1 MADLEHIGID
11 HGLTEWVEEL
21 TQEWRDHYESNYEKK
36 QDEYYR
42 LWRGIWAEDDKTRQ
56 SERSRIIA
64 PALQQAV
71 ESAVAE
77 IETASFSQAFMFDIE
92 DGSKTPPPPPQGQP
106 PQMMPP
112 EAMQGMGGGPQMPP
126 GMPGMPGMPQGP
138 QNQPTMEESLAV
150 RDQLHK
156 DLERANYRAAIGEI
170 LINAAVY
177 GTGIGEISIE
187 DSKEYVPSTQPLEGM
202 PAEASLVEY
211 GVETKNR
218 PMVKLTPI
226 QPKNFLIDPNATCV
240 TSAMGVCIE
249 EFVGIHTVEQ
259 LQESGVYRDIDITAD
274 PSDPDIDSDSEL
286 TNQPVRK
293 VRVKRYY
300 GLVPTDLLKEEG
312 VDSELLEDGKYTEA
326 VVVIANGEILKAQS
340 NPYMCQD
347 RPIAAFPWDVVPS
360 RFWGRGVCEKGYMS
374 QKALDAEM
382 RARIDALA
390 LTTHPMMA
398 VDATRIPRG
407 DKFEVRPGK
416 MILTNGS
423 PSESIMP
430 FKFGQV
436 DQISFNQAQNLQMM
450 VQQATGSQDAAEMAK
465 GPSSD
470 TTAAGISMSM
480 GAVMKRQRRTL
491 VNFQESFFKPLI
503 KKTAWRYMQFDPEK
517 YPSKDYHFSVIS
529 SLGVIARE
537 YEVQQLA
544 QILQVVP
551 PQSPIHGAMVKAIIE
566 HMNVTSKEK
575 LLEVVDQASQP
586 NPQAQQMQQQQ
597 QQAQMQLQQ
606 AQTAVLMAQAK
617 EAEGR
622 AAKYATEIDLMPKE
636 VAMKYSDMDKDGKID
651 VDFEKKIQLAQMLM
665 QEDKWQVEKQ
675 ERQQGMEGAQMEQQR
690 KAQEQEA
697 LQQMIRQ
704 GDDMLGSVQI
714 SEEPP
719 LQ

>member
-1 MADLEHIGID
+1 MAKYEGRYENLEHIGVE
-11 HGLTEWVEEL
+11 HGLCEWLETL
-21 TQEWRDHYESNYEKK
+21 TLEWRHHYEGNYEDKH
-36 QDEYYR
+36 DEYYR
-42 LWRGIWAEDDKTRQ
+42 LWRGIWAENDKTRQ

-92 DGSKTPPPPPQGQP
+92 DSPSNPPPPPQGQQP
-106 PQMMPP
+106 QNGPQMPMP
-112 EAMQGMGGGPQMPP
+112 GMGGGLQ
-126 GMPGMPGMPQGP
+126 Q
-138 QNQPTMEESLAV
+138 QPTQTESIAV

-156 DLERANYRAAIGEI
+156 DLDRANYRAAIGEI

-177 GTGIGEISIE
+177 GTGIGELVIE
-187 DSKEYVPSTQPLEGM
+187 DSTEYVPATQPLEGV
-202 PAEASLVEY
+202 PQEASLVEY
-211 GVETKNR
+211 GVQERTR
-218 PMVKLTPI
+218 PIIKLNPV

-240 TSAMGVCIE
+240 SSAMGVCIE
-249 EFVGIHTVEQ
+249 EFVGIHTVER
-259 LQESGVYRDIDITAD
+259 LQESGVYRDVEVGFD
-274 PSDPDIDSDSEL
+274 PSDPDIDADSEISV
-286 TNQPVRK
+286 QPLRK

-300 GLVPTDLLKEEG
+300 GLVPTAQLKEEG
-312 VDSELLEDGKYTEA
+312 VDSDLLEDGKYTEA
-326 VVVIANGEILKAQS
+326 VVVIANGKILKAQA
-340 NPYMCQD
+340 NPYMCKD

-416 MILTNGS
+416 MILTNGA
-423 PSESIMP
+423 PQESIMP

-491 VNFQESFFKPLI
+491 VNFQESFFKPLL

-517 YPSKDYHFSVIS
+517 YPSKDYHFTVVS

-544 QILQVVP
+544 QILQVIP
-551 PQSPIHGAMVKAIIE
+551 PNTPVHSAMIKAIIE

-575 LLEVVDQASQP
+575 LLAVVDAAGQP
-586 NPQAQQMQQQQ
+586 DPQAQQMAQQA
-597 QQAQMQLQQ
+597 QQAQMELQQ
-606 AQTAVLMAQAK
+606 AQTAVLMAQAQ
-617 EAEGR
+617 EAQSR
-622 AAKYATEIDLMPKE
+622 AQKYAVETEIMPKE
-636 VAMKYSDMDKDGKID
+636 TALKYSDMNKDGEID
-651 VDFEKKIQLAQMLM
+651 DGFEKKIQLAQMM
-665 QEDKWQVEKQ
+665 MAEDRWEMEKREKEQ
-675 ERQQGMEGAQMEQQR
+675 RLAMEQQTM
-690 KAQEQEA
+690 AQKQAERQT
-697 LQQMIRQ
+697 LQ
-704 GDDMLGSVQI
+704 DMLAQDAQLMDQVTI
-714 SEEPP
+714 SDEAM
-719 LQ
+719 Q

>member
-1 MADLEHIGID
+1 MAKYEGRYENLEHIGVE
-11 HGLTEWVEEL
+11 HGLCEWIETL
-21 TQEWRDHYESNYEKK
+21 TLEWRHHYEGNYEAKH
-36 QDEYYR
+36 DEYYR
-42 LWRGIWAEDDKTRQ
+42 LWRGIWAENDKTRQ
-56 SERSRIIA
+56 SERSKIIA

-92 DGSKTPPPPPQGQP
+92 GRETPPPSPQGQQP
-106 PQMMPP
+106 QTGPQMPMP
-112 EAMQGMGGGPQMPP
+112 GMGGG
-126 GMPGMPGMPQGP
+126 GP
-138 QNQPTMEESLAV
+138 QQPTQSESIAV

-177 GTGIGEISIE
+177 GTGIGELVIE
-187 DSKEYVPSTQPLEGM
+187 DSKEYVPATQQMEGM
-202 PAEASLVEY
+202 PQEANLVEY
-211 GVETKNR
+211 GVQEKMR
-218 PMVKLTPI
+218 PIVKLNPV
-226 QPKNFLIDPNATCV
+226 QPKNFLIDPTATCI

-249 EFVGIHTVEQ
+249 EFVSIHTIEQ
-259 LQESGVYRDIDITAD
+259 LQEQGVYRDIVIGFDA
-274 PSDPDIDSDSEL
+274 SDPDIDADSEI
-286 TNQPVRK
+286 TVQPVRK

-300 GLVPTDLLKEEG
+300 GLVPTEQLKEEG
-312 VDSELLEDGKYTEA
+312 VDSEDLESGKYTEA
-326 VVVIANGEILKAQS
+326 VVVIGNGQILKAQA
-340 NPYMCQD
+340 NPYMCKD

-416 MILTNGS
+416 MLLTNGD
-423 PSESIMP
+423 PKEAIMP

-436 DQISFNQAQNLQMM
+436 DQISFNQAQNLQLM

-517 YPSKDYHFSVIS
+517 YPSKDYHFSVVS

-544 QILQVVP
+544 QILQVIP
-551 PQSPIHGAMVKAIIE
+551 PQSPAHGAMIKAIIE

-575 LLEVVDQASQP
+575 LLTVIDQANQP
-586 NPQAQQMQQQQ
+586 NPEAQR
-597 QQAQMQLQQ
+597 QAQMQAQSQMEINQ
-606 AQTAVLMAQAK
+606 AQVALLQAQAEESK
-617 EAEGR
+617 SR
-622 AAKYATEIDLMPKE
+622 ANKYAVESDMMPKE
-636 VAMKYSDMDKDGKID
+636 AVLKYSDENNDGQIDDGFEQKIR
-651 VDFEKKIQLAQMLM
+651 LAEMM
-665 QEDKWQVEKQ
+665 MAEDKWNVEKQ
-675 ERQQGMEGAQMEQQR
+675 ERAARMQMEQQAMEQ
-690 KAQEQEA
+690 KAAEQQT
-697 LQQMIRQ
+697 LQ
-704 GDDMLGSVQI
+704 DMLSQDAQLLDQVTI
-714 SEEPP
+714 SDEES

>member
-1 MADLEHIGID
+1 
-11 HGLTEWVEEL
+11 
-21 TQEWRDHYESNYEKK
+21 
-36 QDEYYR
+36 
-42 LWRGIWAEDDKTRQ
+42 
-56 SERSRIIA
+56 
-64 PALQQAV
+64 
-71 ESAVAE
+71 
-77 IETASFSQAFMFDIE
+77 
-92 DGSKTPPPPPQGQP
+92 
-106 PQMMPP
+106 
-112 EAMQGMGGGPQMPP
+112 
-126 GMPGMPGMPQGP
+126 
-138 QNQPTMEESLAV
+138 
-150 RDQLHK
+150 
-156 DLERANYRAAIGEI
+156 
-170 LINAAVY
+170 
-177 GTGIGEISIE
+177 
-187 DSKEYVPSTQPLEGM
+187 
-202 PAEASLVEY
+202 
-211 GVETKNR
+211 
-218 PMVKLTPI
+218 
-226 QPKNFLIDPNATCV
+226 
-240 TSAMGVCIE
+240 MGVCIE
-249 EFVGIHTVEQ
+249 EFVSIHTIEQ
-259 LQESGVYRDIDITAD
+259 LQEQGVYRDVPMGFDASD
-274 PSDPDIDSDSEL
+274 PSIDADDEL
-286 TNQPVRK
+286 TVQPLRK

-300 GLVPTDLLKEEG
+300 GLVPTEQLKEEAN
-312 VDSELLEDGKYTEA
+312 DPNFEDTGKWTEA
-326 VVVIANGEILKAQS
+326 VVVIGNGQILKAQA
-340 NPYMCQD
+340 NPYMCKD

-416 MILTNGS
+416 MILTNGA
-423 PSESIMP
+423 PQESIMP

-551 PQSPIHGAMVKAIIE
+551 PQSPVHGAMVKAIIE

-586 NPQAQQMQQQQ
+586 NPEAQQMQQQAQ
-597 QQAQMQLQQ
+597 QMQMALQQ
-606 AQTAVLMAQAK
+606 AQIEAIQGQARESVARAEK
-617 EAEGR
+617 YRLEAELSPQEL
-622 AAKYATEIDLMPKE
+622 AL
-636 VAMKYSDMDKDGKID
+636 KYSDMDKDGKVD
-651 VDFEKKIQLAQMLM
+651 DDFEKKLQLAQQLM
-665 QEDKWQVEKQ
+665 AEDRWNVEKQ
-675 ERQQGMEGAQMEQQR
+675 ERANKMAMDQQAMQQKEAEQQT
-690 KAQEQEA
+690 
-697 LQQMIRQ
+697 LQ
-704 GDDMLGSVQI
+704 DMLMQDQQLLEQVTIEDEIMQ
-714 SEEPP
+714 
-719 LQ
+719 

>member
-1 MADLEHIGID
+1 MSKFTGRYENLAHIGVE
-11 HGLTEWVEEL
+11 HGLCEWLESL
-21 TQEWRDHYESNYEKK
+21 TLEWRNHYQANYDSNHE
-36 QDEYYR
+36 EYYR
-42 LWRGIWAEDDKTRQ
+42 LWRGIWAEQDKTRQ

-92 DGSKTPPPPPQGQP
+92 DGKKTPPQPPQGQQ
-106 PQMMPP
+106 PQMQTQMPMP
-112 EAMQGMGGGPQMPP
+112 GGGGGLQT
-126 GMPGMPGMPQGP
+126 
-138 QNQPTMEESLAV
+138 QPTPAESLAV

-156 DLERANYRAAIGEI
+156 DVDRANYRAAIGEI
-170 LINAAVY
+170 LINSAVF
-177 GTGIGEISIE
+177 GTGIGELIIE
-187 DSKEYVPSTQPLEGM
+187 DSREFVPSTKPLEGM
-202 PAEASLVEY
+202 PQEANLVEY
-211 GVETKNR
+211 GVEEKSR
-218 PMVKLTPI
+218 PIVKLNPV
-226 QPKNFLIDPNATCV
+226 QPKNFLIDPNATCI

-259 LQESGVYRDIDITAD
+259 LQEQGIYRDIPIGHD
-274 PSDPDIDSDSEL
+274 PSDPDIDADSEI
-286 TNQPVRK
+286 TVQPLRK
-293 VRVKRYY
+293 VKVKRYY

-312 VDSELLEDGKYTEA
+312 VDSDLLEDGKYTEA
-326 VVVIANGEILKAQS
+326 VIVIGNGEILKAQA
-340 NPYMCQD
+340 NPYMCKD
-347 RPIAAFPWDVVPS
+347 RPICAFPWDVVPS

-416 MILTNGS
+416 MLLTNG
-423 PSESIMP
+423 PPQEAVMP

-503 KKTAWRYMQFDPEK
+503 KKTAWRYMQFDAEK

-537 YEVQQLA
+537 YEVSQLA
-544 QILQVVP
+544 QILQVIP
-551 PQSPIHGAMVKAIIE
+551 PQSPAHGAMIKAIIE

-575 LLEVVDQASQP
+575 LLEVIDAANQP
-586 NPQAQQMQQQQ
+586 DPQQQQMQQQQ
-597 QQAQMQLQQ
+597 QQAQVELQK
-606 AQTAVLMAQAK
+606 AQVAVLMAQAE
-617 EAEGR
+617 EAKGR
-622 AAKYATEIDLMPKE
+622 ANKYAVETEIMPRE
-636 VAMKYSDMDKDGKID
+636 TVLKYSDMDRDGQID
-651 VDFEKKIQLAQMLM
+651 DDFEKKVRLAQMLM
-665 QEDKWQVEKQ
+665 DEDRWEVEKQ
-675 ERQQGMEGAQMEQQR
+675 ERLSNMSN
-690 KAQEQEA
+690 KTSEQEVLKQM
-697 LQQMIRQ
+697 LQQPNQ
-704 GDDMLGSVQI
+704 PPNQPPS
-714 SEEPP
+714 EPP

>member
-1 MADLEHIGID
+1 MAKYEGRYENLEHIGVE
-11 HGLTEWVEEL
+11 HGLCEWLETL
-21 TQEWRDHYESNYEKK
+21 TLEWRHHYEGNYEDKH
-36 QDEYYR
+36 DEYYR
-42 LWRGIWAEDDKTRQ
+42 LWRGIWAENDKTRQ

-92 DGSKTPPPPPQGQP
+92 DSTTNPPPPPQGQQP
-106 PQMMPP
+106 QNGPQMPMP
-112 EAMQGMGGGPQMPP
+112 GMGGGLQ
-126 GMPGMPGMPQGP
+126 Q
-138 QNQPTMEESLAV
+138 QPTQAESIAV

-156 DLERANYRAAIGEI
+156 DLERANYRAAIGEV

-177 GTGIGEISIE
+177 GTGIAELVIE
-187 DSKEYVPSTQPLEGM
+187 DSKEYVPSTMPLEGM
-202 PAEASLVEY
+202 PQEANLVEY
-211 GVETKNR
+211 GTETKSR
-218 PMVKLTPI
+218 PIVKLNPV

-240 TSAMGVCIE
+240 SSAMGVCIE
-249 EFVGIHTVEQ
+249 EFVSIHTIEQ
-259 LQESGVYRDIDITAD
+259 LQESGVYRDVPMGFDA
-274 PSDPDIDSDSEL
+274 SDPNIDADDEL
-286 TNQPVRK
+286 TVQPLRK

-300 GLVPTDLLKEEG
+300 GLVPTEQLKEEAN
-312 VDSELLEDGKYTEA
+312 DSSFEDTGKWTEA
-326 VVVIANGEILKAQS
+326 VVVIGNGKILKAQA
-340 NPYMCQD
+340 NPYMCKD

-416 MILTNGS
+416 MILTNGA
-423 PSESIMP
+423 PQESIMP

-517 YPSKDYHFSVIS
+517 YPSKDYHFSVVS

-537 YEVQQLA
+537 YEVGQLA
-544 QILQVVP
+544 QILQVIP
-551 PQSPIHGAMVKAIIE
+551 PQSPLHGEVLKAIIG
-566 HMNVTSKEK
+566 HLNITSKED
-575 LLEVVDQASQP
+575 LLQKIEAANQP
-586 NPQAQQMQQQQ
+586 NPQAQQAQQQQ
-597 QQAQMQLQQ
+597 MQLDMALKQAQAAVLNGQ
-606 AQTAVLMAQAK
+606 AQ
-617 EAEGR
+617 EAMGR
-622 AAKYATEIDLMPKE
+622 AAKYKVETEIMPKE
-636 VAMKYSDMDKDGKID
+636 TILKYSDMDKDGKID
-651 VDFEKKIQLAQMLM
+651 NDFEQKVALAKMLLD
-665 QEDKWQVEKQ
+665 EDRWAIEKEERQGRLAMDKQ
-675 ERQQGMEGAQMEQQR
+675 EAER
-690 KAQEQEA
+690 KVQEQGQ
-697 LQQMIRQ
+697 LQQMLQQDADLLSQVSI
-704 GDDMLGSVQI
+704 
-714 SEEPP
+714 EEDGP

>member
-1 MADLEHIGID
+1 M
-11 HGLTEWVEEL
+11 
-21 TQEWRDHYESNYEKK
+21 HYEGNYEDKH
-36 QDEYYR
+36 DEYYR
-42 LWRGIWAEDDKTRQ
+42 LWRGIWAENDKTRQ

-92 DGSKTPPPPPQGQP
+92 DSSSNPPPPPQGQQP
-106 PQMMPP
+106 QNGPQMPMP
-112 EAMQGMGGGPQMPP
+112 GMGGGL
-126 GMPGMPGMPQGP
+126 
-138 QNQPTMEESLAV
+138 QNQPTKAETIAV

-156 DLERANYRAAIGEI
+156 DIERANYRAAVGEI

-177 GTGIGEISIE
+177 GTGIGELVIE
-187 DSKEYVPSTQPLEGM
+187 DSKEYIPSTQPLEGI
-202 PAEASLVEY
+202 PEEASLVEY
-211 GVETKNR
+211 GVQERVR
-218 PMVKLTPI
+218 PIIKLNPV

-240 TSAMGVCIE
+240 SSAMGVCIE
-249 EFVGIHTVEQ
+249 EFVGIHTIEQ
-259 LQESGVYRDIDITAD
+259 LQESGVYRDVEIGFDA
-274 PSDPDIDSDSEL
+274 SDPNIDADSEIDV
-286 TNQPVRK
+286 QPLRK

-300 GLVPTDLLKEEG
+300 GLVPTAQLKEEG
-312 VDSELLEDGKYTEA
+312 VDSDLLEDGKYTEA
-326 VVVIANGEILKAQS
+326 VVVIANGQIIKAQA
-340 NPYMCQD
+340 NPYMCKD

-416 MILTNGS
+416 MILTNGA
-423 PSESIMP
+423 PQESIMP

-517 YPSKDYHFSVIS
+517 YPSKDYHFTVVS

-551 PQSPIHGAMVKAIIE
+551 PQSPVHGAMVKAIIE

-575 LLEVVDQASQP
+575 LLAVVDAASQP
-586 NPQAQQMQQQQ
+586 DPQAQQMQQQA
-597 QQAQMQLQQ
+597 QQAQMELQQ
-606 AQTAVLMAQAK
+606 AQTAVLMAQAQ
-617 EAEGR
+617 EAQSR
-622 AAKYATEIDLMPKE
+622 AQKYAVETEIMPKE
-636 VAMKYSDMDKDGKID
+636 TALKYSDMDKDGEID
-651 VDFEKKIQLAQMLM
+651 DGFEKKIQLAQMM
-665 QEDKWQVEKQ
+665 MAEDRWEMEKR
-675 ERQQGMEGAQMEQQR
+675 ERASKMQMEQEEAQR
-690 KAQEQEA
+690 KAMEQQQ
-697 LQQMIRQ
+697 LQQMISSA
-704 GDDMLGSVQI
+704 DDMLGQVTI
-714 SEEPP
+714 EKDGP

>member
-1 MADLEHIGID
+1 MAKLEDLEHIGID
-11 HGLTEWVEEL
+11 HGLCEWLETL
-21 TQEWRDHYESNYEKK
+21 TLEWRHHYEGNYEDKH
-36 QDEYYR
+36 DEYYR
-42 LWRGIWAEDDKTRQ
+42 LWRGIWAENDKTRQ

-92 DGSKTPPPPPQGQP
+92 DGQKTPPPAPQGQSLQMQT
-106 PQMMPP
+106 PQ
-112 EAMQGMGGGPQMPP
+112 AMQGMGGGPQMPP
-126 GMPGMPGMPQGP
+126 QGPPNPMGP
-138 QNQPTMEESLAV
+138 QNQPTQAESIAV

-156 DLERANYRAAIGEI
+156 DLDRANYRAAIGEV

-177 GTGIGEISIE
+177 GTGIAELVIE
-187 DSKEYVPSTQPLEGM
+187 DSKEYIPSTMPLEGM
-202 PAEASLVEY
+202 PQEANLVEY
-211 GVETKNR
+211 GTETKNR
-218 PMVKLTPI
+218 PIVKLNPV

-240 TSAMGVCIE
+240 SSAMGVCIE
-249 EFVGIHTVEQ
+249 EFVSIHTIEQ
-259 LQESGVYRDIDITAD
+259 LQESGVYRDTYIGTDASD
-274 PSDPDIDSDSEL
+274 PSIDADQEI
-286 TNQPVRK
+286 TVQPVRK

-300 GLVPTDLLKEEG
+300 GLVPTDLLKEEAN
-312 VDSELLEDGKYTEA
+312 DSNFEDTGKWTEA
-326 VVVIANGEILKAQS
+326 VVVIGNGQILKAQA
-340 NPYMCQD
+340 NPYMCKD

-416 MILTNGS
+416 MILTNGA
-423 PSESIMP
+423 PQESIMP

-436 DQISFNQAQNLQMM
+436 DQISFNQAQNLQLM

-517 YPSKDYHFSVIS
+517 YPSKDYHFSVVS

-551 PQSPIHGAMVKAIIE
+551 PQSPVHGAMVKAIIE

-575 LLEVVDQASQP
+575 LLAVVDQASQP
-586 NPQAQQMQQQQ
+586 NPEAQQMQQQAQ
-597 QQAQMQLQQ
+597 QMQMALQQ
-606 AQTAVLMAQAK
+606 AQIEAIQGQAK
-617 EAEGR
+617 ESAARAE
-622 AAKYATEIDLMPKE
+622 KYRLEAELSPQE
-636 VAMKYSDMDKDGKID
+636 LALKYSDMDKDGKVD
-651 VDFEKKIQLAQMLM
+651 DDFEKKLQLAQQLM
-665 QEDKWQVEKQ
+665 AEDRWNVEKQ
-675 ERQQGMEGAQMEQQR
+675 ERANKMAMDQQAMQQKEAEQQT
-690 KAQEQEA
+690 
-697 LQQMIRQ
+697 LQ
-704 GDDMLGSVQI
+704 DMLSQDAQLLEQVTI
-714 SEEPP
+714 SDEAM
-719 LQ
+719 Q

>member
-1 MADLEHIGID
+1 MAKYEGRYENLEHIGVE
-11 HGLTEWVEEL
+11 HGLCEWLETL
-21 TQEWRDHYESNYEKK
+21 TLEWRHHYEGNYEDKH
-36 QDEYYR
+36 DEYYR
-42 LWRGIWAEDDKTRQ
+42 LWRGIWAENDKTRQ

-92 DGSKTPPPPPQGQP
+92 DSSSNPPPPPQGQQP
-106 PQMMPP
+106 QNGPQMPMP
-112 EAMQGMGGGPQMPP
+112 GMGGGL
-126 GMPGMPGMPQGP
+126 
-138 QNQPTMEESLAV
+138 QNQPTKAETIAV

-156 DLERANYRAAIGEI
+156 DIERANYRAAVGEI

-177 GTGIGEISIE
+177 GTGIGELVIE
-187 DSKEYVPSTQPLEGM
+187 DSKEYIPSTQPLEGI
-202 PAEASLVEY
+202 PEEASLVEY
-211 GVETKNR
+211 GVQERVR
-218 PMVKLTPI
+218 PIIKLNPV

-240 TSAMGVCIE
+240 SSAMGVCIE
-249 EFVGIHTVEQ
+249 EFVGIHTIEQ
-259 LQESGVYRDIDITAD
+259 LQESGVYRDVEIGFDA
-274 PSDPDIDSDSEL
+274 SDPNIDADSEIDV
-286 TNQPVRK
+286 QPLRK

-300 GLVPTDLLKEEG
+300 GLVPTAQLKEEG
-312 VDSELLEDGKYTEA
+312 VDSDLLEDGKYTEA
-326 VVVIANGEILKAQS
+326 VVVIANGQIIKAQA
-340 NPYMCQD
+340 NPYMCKD

-416 MILTNGS
+416 MILTNGA
-423 PSESIMP
+423 PQESIMP

-517 YPSKDYHFSVIS
+517 YPSKDYHFTVVS

-551 PQSPIHGAMVKAIIE
+551 PQSPVHGAMVKAIIE

-575 LLEVVDQASQP
+575 LLAVVDAASQP
-586 NPQAQQMQQQQ
+586 DPQAQQMQQQA
-597 QQAQMQLQQ
+597 QQAQMELQQ
-606 AQTAVLMAQAK
+606 AQTAVLMAQAQ
-617 EAEGR
+617 EAQSR
-622 AAKYATEIDLMPKE
+622 AQKYAVETEIMPKE
-636 VAMKYSDMDKDGKID
+636 TALKYSDMDKDGEID
-651 VDFEKKIQLAQMLM
+651 DGFEKKIQLAQMM
-665 QEDKWQVEKQ
+665 MAEDRWEMEKR
-675 ERQQGMEGAQMEQQR
+675 ERASKMQMEQEEAQR
-690 KAQEQEA
+690 KAMEQQQ
-697 LQQMIRQ
+697 LQQMISSA
-704 GDDMLGSVQI
+704 DDMLGQVTI
-714 SEEPP
+714 EKDGP

>member
-1 MADLEHIGID
+1 MTDLEHIGID
-11 HGLTEWVEEL
+11 QGLTEWVETL
-21 TQEWRDHYESNYEKK
+21 TTEWREHYESNYEAK

-77 IETASFSQAFMFDIE
+77 IETASFSQSFFFDI
-92 DGSKTPPPPPQGQP
+92 DDAKKTPPPPPQGQP

-112 EAMQGMGGGPQMPP
+112 EAMQGMGGGQ
-126 GMPGMPGMPQGP
+126 QGP

-187 DSKEYVPSTQPLEGM
+187 DSKEYVPSTQPLDGM
-202 PAEASLVEY
+202 PVEASLVEY

-218 PMVKLTPI
+218 PLVKLTPI

-240 TSAMGVCIE
+240 SSAMGVCIE
-249 EFVGIHTVEQ
+249 EFVGIHTIEQ
-259 LQESGVYRDIDITAD
+259 LQESGVYRDIDITVDA
-274 PSDPDIDSDSEL
+274 SDPDIDADSEL

-312 VDSELLEDGKYTEA
+312 VDSEDLEDGKYTEA
-326 VVVIANGEILKAQS
+326 VVVVANGEILKAQA

-347 RPIAAFPWDVVPS
+347 RPIAAFPWDIVPS
-360 RFWGRGVCEKGYMS
+360 RFWGRGICEKGYMS

-416 MILTNGS
+416 MILTNGA
-423 PSESIMP
+423 PQESIMP

-436 DQISFNQAQNLQMM
+436 DQISFSQAQNLQMM

-575 LLEVVDQASQP
+575 LLEVVDQAGQP
-586 NPQAQQMQQQQ
+586 NPQAEQMQQQQ
-597 QQAQMQLQQ
+597 MQAQMQLQQ

-617 EAEGR
+617 EAEAR
-622 AAKYATEIDLMPKE
+622 AAKYMVEMDVMPKE
-636 VAMKYSDMDKDGKID
+636 MALKYSDMDKDGKVD
-651 VDFEKKIQLAQMLM
+651 DDFEKKIQLANMLM
-665 QEDKWQVEKQ
+665 QEDKWQVEKE
-675 ERQQGMEGAQMEQQR
+675 ERQQNMQNKMG
-690 KAQEQEA
+690 EQEM
-697 LQQMIRQ
+697 LQQMLQ
-704 GDDMLGSVQI
+704 PQQPQQMPPMA
-714 SEEPP
+714 EEQP

>member
-1 MADLEHIGID
+1 MADLEHLGVD
-11 HGLTEWVEEL
+11 HGLCEWLETL
-21 TQEWRDHYESNYEKK
+21 TLEWRDHYEGNYEDKH
-36 QDEYYR
+36 DEYYR
-42 LWRGIWAEDDKTRQ
+42 LWRGIWAENDKTRQ

-92 DGSKTPPPPPQGQP
+92 DGQKTPPPPPQGQQP
-106 PQMMPP
+106 TS
-112 EAMQGMGGGPQMPP
+112 GPQMP
-126 GMPGMPGMPQGP
+126 MPGAGGGPPMP
-138 QNQPTMEESLAV
+138 QNQPTQAESIAV

-156 DLERANYRAAIGEI
+156 DLERANYRAGIGEV

-177 GTGIGEISIE
+177 GTGIAELVIE
-187 DSKEYVPSTQPLEGM
+187 DSKEYVPSTMPLDGM
-202 PAEASLVEY
+202 PQEANLVEY
-211 GVETKNR
+211 GTETKQR
-218 PMVKLTPI
+218 PIVKLNPV

-240 TSAMGVCIE
+240 SSAMGVCIE
-249 EFVGIHTVEQ
+249 EFVSVHTIEQ
-259 LQESGVYRDIDITAD
+259 LQEQGVYRDEDIGTDASD
-274 PSDPDIDSDSEL
+274 PSIDADDEL
-286 TNQPVRK
+286 TTQPVRK

-300 GLVPTDLLKEEG
+300 GLVPTNLLKDEG
-312 VDSELLEDGKYTEA
+312 VDSDLLEDGKYTEA
-326 VVVIANGEILKAQS
+326 VVVIGNGKILKAQA
-340 NPYMCQD
+340 NPYMCKD

-416 MILTNGS
+416 MILTNGA
-423 PSESIMP
+423 PQESIMP

-517 YPSKDYHFSVIS
+517 YPSKDYHFSVVS

-575 LLEVVDQASQP
+575 LLAVVDQAGQP
-586 NPQAQQMQQQQ
+586 DPQQQQMQQQA

-606 AQTAVLMAQAK
+606 AQTAVLMAQAE
-617 EAEGR
+617 EAKGR
-622 AAKYATEIDLMPKE
+622 AAKYAVETDLMPKE
-636 VAMKYSDMDKDGKID
+636 AVMKYSDMDKDGKVD
-651 VDFEKKIQLAQMLM
+651 DDFEKKLQLAQQLM
-665 QEDKWQVEKQ
+665 AEDRWQVEKQ
-675 ERQQGMEGAQMEQQR
+675 ERAGKMQMEQEEAQR
-690 KAQEQEA
+690 KQQEQQQ
-697 LQQMIRQ
+697 LQQMISST
-704 GDDMLGSVQI
+704 DDMLGQVTI
-714 SEEPP
+714 EKDGP

>member
-1 MADLEHIGID
+1 MANELEHIGIAE
-11 HGLTEWVEEL
+11 GLTEWLETL
-21 TQEWRDHYESNYEKK
+21 TTEWREHYQSNYEDKM
-36 QDEYYR
+36 DEYYR
-42 LWRGIWAEDDKTRQ
+42 LWRGIWAEGDKTRQ
-56 SERSRIIA
+56 SERSKIIA

-112 EAMQGMGGGPQMPP
+112 EAMQGMGGGL
-126 GMPGMPGMPQGP
+126 
-138 QNQPTMEESLAV
+138 QNQPTPQESLLV
-150 RDQLHK
+150 REQLHK
-156 DLERANYRAAIGEI
+156 DIDRANYRAAIGEI

-177 GTGIGEISIE
+177 GTGIGELSVE
-187 DSKEYVPSTQPLEGM
+187 DSKEYVPSTQPIEGM
-202 PAEASLVEY
+202 PQEASLVEY
-211 GVETKNR
+211 GVQSKDR
-218 PMVKLTPI
+218 PLIKLTPI
-226 QPKNFLIDPNATCV
+226 QPKNFLIDPNSTCV
-240 TSAMGVCIE
+240 SSAMGVCIE
-249 EFVGIHTVEQ
+249 EFVGIHTIEQ
-259 LQESGVYRDIDITAD
+259 LQEAGVYRDIDIMPDA
-274 PSDPDIDSDSEL
+274 SDPAIDADSEISS
-286 TNQPVRK
+286 QPVREI
-293 VRVKRYY
+293 RVKRYY

-312 VDSELLEDGKYTEA
+312 IDSEDLEDGKYTEA
-326 VVVIANGEILKAQS
+326 VIVIANGDILKAQA

-347 RPIAAFPWDVVPS
+347 RPIVAFPWDVVPS

-423 PSESIMP
+423 PQESIMP

-491 VNFQESFFKPLI
+491 VNFQESFFKPLL

-517 YPSKDYHFSVIS
+517 YPSKDYHFTVVS

-551 PQSPIHGAMVKAIIE
+551 PQSPVHGAMVKAIIE

-575 LLEVVDQASQP
+575 LLAVVDQASQP
-586 NPQAQQMQQQQ
+586 NPQAEQMQQQQ
-597 QQAQMQLQQ
+597 MQAQMQLQQ
-606 AQTAVLMAQAK
+606 AQTAVLMAQAE
-617 EAEGR
+617 EAKGR
-622 AAKYATEIDLMPKE
+622 AAKYAVETDLMPKE
-636 VAMKYSDMDKDGKID
+636 TVLKYSDQDKDGKVD
-651 VDFEKKIQLAQMLM
+651 DDFEKKIKLAEMMMAEDRWNLEKAEREGQMQM
-665 QEDKWQVEKQ
+665 
-675 ERQQGMEGAQMEQQR
+675 AQSEQQR
-690 KAQEQEA
+690 KQQEQA
-697 LQQMIRQ
+697 QLQQM
-704 GDDMLGSVQI
+704 
-714 SEEPP
+714 
-719 LQ
+719 LQQDADLLSQVSIEDELMQ

>member
-1 MADLEHIGID
+1 MAKYEGRYENLEHIGIE
-11 HGLTEWVEEL
+11 HGLCEWLDTL
-21 TQEWRDHYESNYEKK
+21 TLEWRHHYEGNYEDKH
-36 QDEYYR
+36 DEYYR
-42 LWRGIWAEDDKTRQ
+42 LWRGIWAENDKTRQ
-56 SERSRIIA
+56 SERSKIIA

-92 DGSKTPPPPPQGQP
+92 DSPSNPPPPPMGQQP
-106 PQMMPP
+106 QIGPQMPMP
-112 EAMQGMGGGPQMPP
+112 GMGGGPT
-126 GMPGMPGMPQGP
+126 
-138 QNQPTMEESLAV
+138 QPTKSESIAV

-177 GTGIGEISIE
+177 GTGIGELVIE
-187 DSKEYVPSTQPLEGM
+187 DSKEYIPATQQMEGM
-202 PAEASLVEY
+202 PQEANLVEY
-211 GVETKNR
+211 GVEEKSR
-218 PMVKLTPI
+218 PIVKLNPV
-226 QPKNFLIDPNATCV
+226 QPKNFLIDPNATCIS
-240 TSAMGVCIE
+240 SALGVCIE
-249 EFVGIHTVEQ
+249 EFVGIHTIEQ
-259 LQESGVYRDIDITAD
+259 LQEQGVYRDIVIGTD
-274 PSDPDIDSDSEL
+274 PSDPAVDADEEL
-286 TNQPVRK
+286 TVQPIRK

-300 GLVPTDLLKEEG
+300 GLVPTAQLKEEG
-312 VDSELLEDGKYTEA
+312 VDSDLLEDGKYTEA
-326 VVVIANGEILKAQS
+326 VVVIANGQILKAQA

-416 MILTNGS
+416 MILTNGD
-423 PSESIMP
+423 PKESIMP

-517 YPSKDYHFSVIS
+517 YPSKDYHFSVVS

-544 QILQVVP
+544 QILQVIP
-551 PQSPIHGAMVKAIIE
+551 PQSPAHGAMIKAIIE
-566 HMNVTSKEK
+566 HMNVSSKEK
-575 LLEVVDQASQP
+575 LLAVIDQAGQP
-586 NPQAQQMQQQQ
+586 NPEAQQMQQAQA
-597 QQAQMQLQQ
+597 QAQMELQQ
-606 AQTAVLMAQAK
+606 AQTAVLMAQAE
-617 EAEGR
+617 EAKAR
-622 AAKYATEIDLMPKE
+622 AAKYAVESDLMPKE
-636 VAMKYSDMDKDGKID
+636 AVLKYSDQDKDGEVD
-651 VDFEKKIQLAQMLM
+651 DDFEKKIRLADMMLR
-665 QEDKWQVEKQ
+665 EDQWNTEKQ
-675 ERQQGMEGAQMEQQR
+675 ERAAKIQMEQQAMQQ
-690 KAQEQEA
+690 KEA
-697 LQQMIRQ
+697 ERQTLQ
-704 GDDMLGSVQI
+704 DMLMQDQQLLDQVTIEDETVQ
-714 SEEPP
+714 
-719 LQ
+719 

>member
-1 MADLEHIGID
+1 MAKYEGRYENLEHIGIE
-11 HGLTEWVEEL
+11 HGLCEWLETL
-21 TQEWRDHYESNYEKK
+21 TLEWRHHYEGNYEEKH
-36 QDEYYR
+36 DEYYR
-42 LWRGIWAEDDKTRQ
+42 LWRGIWAENDKTRQ

-92 DGSKTPPPPPQGQP
+92 DSTTNPPPPPQGQQLP
-106 PQMMPP
+106 IQTP
-112 EAMQGMGGGPQMPP
+112 EAVPGMGGGLQ
-126 GMPGMPGMPQGP
+126 Q
-138 QNQPTMEESLAV
+138 QPTQAESIAV

-177 GTGIGEISIE
+177 GTGIGELVIE
-187 DSKEYVPSTQPLEGM
+187 DSKEYVPATQPLEGV
-202 PAEASLVEY
+202 PQEASLVEY
-211 GVETKNR
+211 GVQEKTR
-218 PMVKLTPI
+218 PIIKLNPV

-240 TSAMGVCIE
+240 SSAMGVCIE
-249 EFVGIHTVEQ
+249 EFVSIHTIEQ
-259 LQESGVYRDIDITAD
+259 LQESGVYRDVEIGFDA
-274 PSDPDIDSDSEL
+274 SDPNIDDDSEISV
-286 TNQPVRK
+286 QPLRK
-293 VRVKRYY
+293 VRIKRYY
-300 GLVPTDLLKEEG
+300 GLVPTAQLKEEG
-312 VDSELLEDGKYTEA
+312 VDASDLEDGKYTEA
-326 VVVIANGEILKAQS
+326 VVVIANGEILKAQA
-340 NPYMCQD
+340 NPYMCKD

-416 MILTNGS
+416 MILTNGA
-423 PSESIMP
+423 PQESIMP

-436 DQISFNQAQNLQMM
+436 DQISFSQAQNLQMM
-450 VQQATGSQDAAEMAK
+450 VQQATGAQDAAEMAK

-480 GAVMKRQRRTL
+480 GAIMKRQRRTL
-491 VNFQESFFKPLI
+491 VNFQESFFKPLL

-517 YPSKDYHFSVIS
+517 YPSKDYHFTVVS

-544 QILQVVP
+544 QILQVIP
-551 PQSPIHGAMVKAIIE
+551 PNTPVHSAMIKAIIE

-575 LLEVVDQASQP
+575 LLAVVDAASQP
-586 NPQAQQMQQQQ
+586 DPQAQQLAQQA
-597 QQAQMQLQQ
+597 QQAQMELQQ
-606 AQTAVLMAQAK
+606 AQTAVLMAQAQ
-617 EAEGR
+617 EAQSR
-622 AAKYATEIDLMPKE
+622 AQKYAVETEIMPKE
-636 VAMKYSDMDKDGKID
+636 TALKYSDMDKDGEID
-651 VDFEKKIQLAQMLM
+651 DGFEKKIQLAQMM
-665 QEDKWQVEKQ
+665 MAEDRWEMEKREKEQ
-675 ERQQGMEGAQMEQQR
+675 KLAMEQQAM
-690 KAQEQEA
+690 AQKQAERETLQE
-697 LQQMIRQ
+697 
-704 GDDMLGSVQI
+704 MLAQDAQLLDQVTI
-714 SEEPP
+714 SDEAM
-719 LQ
+719 Q